1 MGKKKIVTKTE
12 TTPSD
17 STDVAKTGTSK
28 KKQHQAVLKGQAHI
42 TSSYNNTI
50 VSISDANGNVIAWTS
65 AGSLGFKGA
74 RKSTPYAAT
83 MVAKEVG
90 EKAKRVGMVDL
101 AISVSGIGP
110 GREAAIRAL
119 IGAGFNVNSIVD
131 NTPVAHN
138 GVRPPKPRRV

>member
-12 TTPSD
+12 TTPNE
-17 STDVAKTGTSK
+17 STDVAKTGAGK
-28 KKQHQAVLKGQAHI
+28 KKQRQSVLKGQAHI

-50 VSISDANGNVIAWTS
+50 VSISDADGNVIAWTS

-119 IGAGFNVNSIVD
+119 IGSGFNVNSIVD

>member
-12 TTPSD
+12 TTPTD
-17 STDVAKTGTSK
+17 STDVAKTGTGK

-50 VSISDANGNVIAWTS
+50 VSISDADGNVIAWTS

-90 EKAKRVGMVDL
+90 EKARRVSMVDL
-101 AISVSGIGP
+101 AIAVSGIGP